1 MPYQQPS
8 MRPCPYC
15 DEEIRLEALQCSHC
29 KGAGIKQAAAAQV
42 AYARRAVKK
51 VSPEGSEVHDLP
63 ECPPVMLDEAPE
75 GGLGVWILVDSDD
88 KTCTYEYGGGIA

>member
-1 MPYQQPS
+1 LARLGRNSLYFPGYQGISAGGERFAQG
-8 MRPCPYC
+8 CPHRHVY
-15 DEEIRLEALQCSHC
+15 
-29 KGAGIKQAAAAQV
+29 
-42 AYARRAVKK
+42 
-51 VSPEGSEVHDLP
+51 DLP

>member
-1 MPYQQPS
+1 MLTLQRRGYQ
-8 MRPCPYC
+8 
-15 DEEIRLEALQCSHC
+15 
-29 KGAGIKQAAAAQV
+29 AGGRGSSDGRTASRHKI
-42 AYARRAVKK
+42 
-51 VSPEGSEVHDLP
+51 SPEGSEVYDLP

>member
-1 MPYQQPS
+1 MQPS
-8 MRPCPYC
+8 TRECPYC
-15 DEEIRLEALQCSHC
+15 HKQVRADALVCPHC
-29 KGAGIKQAAAAQV
+29 KGSGIKQAAAAQV
-42 AYARRAVKK
+42 TSPRRRVKK
-51 VSPEGSEVHDLP
+51 ISPEGSEVYDLP